1 MTIQTSLLLGYFVAT
16 YYLPEFDRVTLF
28 FNVMAVYFLISIAPL
43 TYWLTPVTD
52 KFKSQALLPP
62 KYHFHQNASH
72 YEEEVRAKKGLAPAS
87 PEKDGDGKPKSADRS
102 GSYCPLESQE
112 ELVKVAFSNPLF
124 NPESEEK
131 EQQEEKEGG
140 GDDDGDD
147 EELVVNPGFRFDPSA
162 TIHFYDVWVREFVMK
177 DLGCQPL
184 CWVKHPVTE
193 LDFPI
198 QVAPGRV
205 NIPQYNVP
213 NPVNEQD
220 KVLID
225 YFAAFKPGMPPP
237 SMDDMHIDKSLRNQL
252 RRGKLNYYLFIYF
265 YVYFFFFGIN
275 SFFFLNEKNNDYS
288 DEEASDFGFSELLG
302 KRESA
307 LGERTRAHPEG
318 NASHRDVGIQEPL
331 AEAPIG
337 CLP

>member
-237 SMDDMHIDKSLRNQL
+237 SMDDMHIDKSLQNQL
-252 RRGKLNYYLFIYF
+252 RRGNLNYFIF
-265 YVYFFFFGIN
+265 IASFIFIFKIMALT
-275 SFFFLNEKNNDYS
+275 SFFFYY
-288 DEEASDFGFSELLG
+288 
-302 KRESA
+302 
-307 LGERTRAHPEG
+307 
-318 NASHRDVGIQEPL
+318 
-331 AEAPIG
+331 
-337 CLP
+337 